1 MNAAL
6 KMKRD
11 YELIRKILL
20 KVEENNGK
28 VLEYK
33 TDKSPQEAYHCD
45 IMIQAGLLDGKLLR
59 KGLNTPSWILN
70 RTVQVYDLTWEGHN
84 FLDSI
89 REETV
94 WKKIKKEIGDKSGQV
109 SFEILKDLAISAS
122 RSFLSQ

>member
-1 MNAAL
+1 M
-6 KMKRD
+6 
-11 YELIRKILL
+11 EH
-20 KVEENNGK
+20 
-28 VLEYK
+28 K
-33 TDKSPQEAYHCD
+33 TYTSPQEAYHCD

-94 WKKIKKEIGDKSGQV
+94 WKKIKEKFADKAMQV
-109 SFEILKDLAISAS
+109 PFEILKDLAISAS
-122 RSFLSQ
+122 RSFLPQ

>member
-1 MNAAL
+1 MAHALNAAL

-28 VLEYK
+28 VLHYK
-33 TDKSPQEAYHCD
+33 TYTSPQEAYHCD
-45 IMIQAGLLDGKLLR
+45 IMIQAGLLDGKLLD
-59 KGLNTPSWILN
+59 KKPNGTSWVLN
-70 RTVQVYDLTWEGHN
+70 RIVQVYDLTWDGHN

-94 WKKIKKEIGDKSGQV
+94 WKKSKRKSVTNLDKCR
-109 SFEILKDLAISAS
+109 LKS
-122 RSFLSQ
+122 